1 MTTTPKTALTSHA
14 GFKKSDGRLV
24 VIGETD
30 DGRLVLVV
38 QRRPHLDPLEAEW
51 VTACGPYSVAEIQAH
66 AEAVAVGDKRA
77 MTEPSGHR
85 ALAMLA
91 IALLSG
97 VKPDPKG
104 EPTSEASP

>member
-1 MTTTPKTALTSHA
+1 MTATPKTPITSHA
-14 GFKKSDGRLV
+14 GFARDDGRLV

-30 DGRLVLVV
+30 DHRLVLVV

-51 VTACGPYSVAEIQAH
+51 VTACGPYTVAEIQAH

-77 MTEPSGHR
+77 MTEPAGHR
-85 ALAMLA
+85 ALAMLV

-97 VKPDPKG
+97 VKPDPK
-104 EPTSEASP
+104 PEAAP